1 MSSVTMLSLTDSEL
15 VTGRCDLGVVSTC
28 ERRAGTWQHSA
39 TRSASWSESVRR
51 CCTCS
56 HKAAVDVDE
65 VGAKTSA
72 DGVVALAHAL
82 QASRFSTSAD
92 HLRQRGGHRQL

>member
-1 MSSVTMLSLTDSEL
+1 MSSVTMLSLTDSEV

-39 TRSASWSESVRR
+39 ARSASWSESVAT

-65 VGAKTSA
+65 VGA
-72 DGVVALAHAL
+72 
-82 QASRFSTSAD
+82 QNFR
-92 HLRQRGGHRQL
+92 

>member
-1 MSSVTMLSLTDSEL
+1 MSSVTMLSLTDSEV

-39 TRSASWSESVRR
+39 ARSASWSESVAT

-65 VGAKTSA
+65 VGAENLSA
-72 DGVVALAHAL
+72 EGVVQSIAGIKK
-82 QASRFSTSAD
+82 SGIWS
-92 HLRQRGGHRQL
+92 QRTVS

>member
-1 MSSVTMLSLTDSEL
+1 MSSAMLLSLTDSEV

-28 ERRAGTWQHSA
+28 ERRAGTWQHLA
-39 TRSASWSESVRR
+39 ARSASWSESVRW

-65 VGAKTSA
+65 VGAENF
-72 DGVVALAHAL
+72 
-82 QASRFSTSAD
+82 R
-92 HLRQRGGHRQL
+92 

>member
-1 MSSVTMLSLTDSEL
+1 MSSVTMLSLTDSEV

-39 TRSASWSESVRR
+39 ARSACRSESVTT

-56 HKAAVDVDE
+56 QVLAVAEDE
-65 VGAKTSA
+65 VGA
-72 DGVVALAHAL
+72 
-82 QASRFSTSAD
+82 RNF
-92 HLRQRGGHRQL
+92 R